1 MSPDPSRQLKR
12 AKRDVRVRIRALRDE
27 LADADRAALGARA
40 IGHVLEVPEVVE
52 ARTVMAYWSFGSE
65 VPTAPLIAALH
76 ERGTRVALPRIRE
89 GELVPLVH
97 PPDAPTTETAFGAR
111 EPLPGAGSVDPAE
124 IDVVVTPG
132 LAFDRRGMRV
142 GYGGGFY
149 DRFFRLAARRACRL
163 GLAFSLQLLEDELPA
178 GPGDIPVHM
187 VVTEGEVV
195 RCIDHSHLNRDSSPG
210 YNRDEPVGLGRSDEG
225 ES

>member
-1 MSPDPSRQLKR
+1 VSPDPSRELKR
-12 AKRDVRVRIRALRDE
+12 AKRNVRVRIRALRDA
-27 LADADRAALGARA
+27 LSDADRTELGARA
-40 IGHVLEVPEVVE
+40 VGQLLEVPEVVQ
-52 ARTVMAYWSFGSE
+52 ARTVMAFWSFGSE

-76 ERGTRVALPRIRE
+76 ERGIRVALPRIRD
-89 GELVPLVH
+89 GELLSLVH
-97 PPDAPTTETAFGAR
+97 PPGAPTTATAFGAR
-111 EPLPGAGSVDPAE
+111 EPFPGAGSVDPAE

-149 DRFFRLAARRACRL
+149 DRFFRLAASRACRV

-178 GPGDIPVHM
+178 GPGDIPVHA
-187 VVTEGEVV
+187 VVTEREVV
-195 RCIDHSHLNRDSSPG
+195 RIDQLNLNHDSSPR
-210 YNRDEPVGLGRSDEG
+210 YNRDGPVGPGRADEG